1 MTNKKQSVNICVSIC
16 TLSKMEV
23 KMIEHKIFICLCQGL
38 SKTGKISPQT
48 QEVFLKMTE
57 LSPAQKPGFVVIS
70 GGYKHKNG
78 ATEAASVIDF
88 MSQNRNLHPSI
99 KNIERADLLV
109 ENSSTMKKGGTI
121 SNLKETKT
129 RIESTIL
136 NFNKTICS
144 CPTLEKYMD
153 YRVVVFTS
161 KLTTYRTTLVANKIF
176 GKENVSVVGVEVPFG
191 GNIQTRYSSRTNFIL
206 WNWMLNIA
214 TFLLLPFI

>member
-88 MSQNRNLHPSI
+88 MSQNRNLYPSI
-99 KNIERADLLV
+99 KNIERTNLSV
-109 ENSSTMKKGGTI
+109 ESSSTMKKGGNI
-121 SNLKETKT
+121 SNLKEVKAH
-129 RIESTIL
+129 IKGIIL
-136 NFNKTICS
+136 NLDKTTHAY
-144 CPTLEKYMD
+144 PNLMKHMD
-153 YRVVVFTS
+153 YRVVIFTS

-176 GKENVSVVGVEVPFG
+176 SKENVSVVGVEVPFG

>member
-1 MTNKKQSVNICVSIC
+1 
-16 TLSKMEV
+16 MEV
-23 KMIEHKIFICLCQGL
+23 KMEHKFFVVLCQGL
-38 SKTGKISPQT
+38 SETGKISPQT
-48 QEVFLKMTE
+48 QNVFLKMTE
-57 LSPAQKPGFVVIS
+57 LFPTQKPDLVIIS

-88 MSQNRNLHPSI
+88 MSQNRNIHPSI

-176 GKENVSVVGVEVPFG
+176 GKEKVSVVGVEVPFG
-191 GNIQTRYSSRTNFIL
+191 GNIQTRYSSRAYFIL